1 MDLDSWQI
9 INFTRIFKIGEK
21 PPPPPHSGP
30 RLNLAGFFFLWL
42 GPPETYEIKHNHLK
56 RPPNSNVTQSAPP
69 RKNF

>member
-21 PPPPPHSGP
+21 PPPPHSGP
-30 RLNLAGFFFLWL
+30 RLNLAGFFLLWL
-42 GPPETYEIKHNHLK
+42 GPETNEIKHSHLK
-56 RPPNSNVTQSAPP
+56 ISPQNSNVTQSAPP